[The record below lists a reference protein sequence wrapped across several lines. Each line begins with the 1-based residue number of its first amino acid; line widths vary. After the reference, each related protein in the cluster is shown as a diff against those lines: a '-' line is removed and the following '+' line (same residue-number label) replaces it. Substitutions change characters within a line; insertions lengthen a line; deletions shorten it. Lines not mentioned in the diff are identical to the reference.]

1 MARTATAVIK
11 LTAIKKNYLYAKSLA
26 APAKAI
32 ATVKANAYGHGAI
45 EVAKALT
52 DVADAFGVACI
63 EEAKELRDADI
74 QAPILLLEGFFTAD
88 ELTYISENNLW
99 CVIHSQWQLEALQQA
114 RLTQP
119 INVWLKMDSGM
130 HRLGFLPD
138 EYAKAWHQLTEMS
151 QVNNI
156 VHMSHFS
163 SADDINSSF
172 TAQQTVLFIETINN
186 LPGDI
191 SIANSPAVL
200 TKALTKTLTEKLTQE
215 LTSREQWVRPGII
228 LYGACPID
236 DEVLAQPLIPAMT
249 FTAKVISQRVIN
261 KNDSVGYNALWTAEK
276 TTKIGTVSIGY
287 ADGYPRHAPN
297 GTPVY
302 INGKQSRVLGRV
314 SMDMM
319 MVDLSMFTQED
330 CIGFEVELWGDN
342 ILASKIAKCCET
354 ISYTLFCGLT
364 RRVSRRYIT

>member
-11 LTAIKKNYLYAKSLA
+11 LTAIKQNYLYAKSLA
-26 APAKAI
+26 TPAKAI

-45 EVAKALT
+45 EVANALA

-63 EEAKELRDADI
+63 EEAKELRDAGI
-74 QAPILLLEGFFTAD
+74 EAPILLLEGFFTAD
-88 ELTYISENNLW
+88 ELNYISENNLW
-99 CVIHSQWQLEALQQA
+99 CVIHTQWQLEALQQST
-114 RLTQP
+114 LTQP

-130 HRLGFLPD
+130 HRLGFLPN
-138 EYAKAWHQLTEMS
+138 EYANAWQQLTMMS
-151 QVNNI
+151 QVNSI

-163 SADDINSSF
+163 SADDLSSSL
-172 TAQQTVLFIETINN
+172 TQQQTTLFIDTIGD
-186 LPGDI
+186 LPGEI
-191 SIANSPAVL
+191 SMANSPAVL
-200 TKALTKTLTEKLTQE
+200 TKKLTKALTTKLAN
-215 LTSREQWVRPGII
+215 RNQWIRPGII

-236 DEVLAQPLIPAMT
+236 DDELAQSLIPAMT
-249 FTAKVISQRVIN
+249 FTAKVISQRTIN

-302 INGKQSRVLGRV
+302 INGKQSQILGRI

-319 MVDLSMFTQED
+319 MVDLSMFEQQD
-330 CIGFEVELWGDN
+330 CIGFDVELWGDN
-342 ILASKIAKCCET
+342 ILASKVAKSSAT
-354 ISYTLFCGLT
+354 ISYALFCGLT
-364 RRVSRRYIT
+364 RRVSKHYIR